1 MPPDDDLDSAA
12 RGVLVC
18 SADDDEEEEGDGEAL
33 VVSGLSAVG
42 VGVRL
47 GRGIGSCC
55 SSEDFASWEMI
66 WGVKVRRV
74 ETGATNSKV
83 SGS

>member
-1 MPPDDDLDSAA
+1 MPPGDDLDSAA
-12 RGVLVC
+12 RGVLFC
-18 SADDDEEEEGDGEAL
+18 SADDDVEEVL
-33 VVSGLSAVG
+33 VFFSGLSSVG

-55 SSEDFASWEMI
+55 SSEVFASWEMI

>member
-18 SADDDEEEEGDGEAL
+18 SADDDEDGEAL
-33 VVSGLSAVG
+33 VFSGLSAVG
-42 VGVRL
+42 EEVRL
-47 GRGIGSCC
+47 GSGIGSCC
-55 SSEDFASWEMI
+55 SSEVFASWEMI